1 MTLDKFSYVDF
12 FVEEEGLEV
21 DKQLL
26 MGHLFGLLGEDTN
39 GSSLFVA
46 LEGKRLLAGCV
57 LSWKAMLLDLVCTSH
72 WQQAASL
79 FHDIY
84 ISEFRLV
91 CGVNENVADRNE
103 EMRELCEAIV
113 KGYLQWWLEKVKEK
127 SNREEI

>member
-57 LSWKAMLLDLVCTSH
+57 LSWKAMLLDLVCTNH
-72 WQQAASL
+72 W
-79 FHDIY
+79 
-84 ISEFRLV
+84 
-91 CGVNENVADRNE
+91 
-103 EMRELCEAIV
+103 
-113 KGYLQWWLEKVKEK
+113 
-127 SNREEI
+127 

>member
-46 LEGKRLLAGCV
+46 LEGKRLQAGCV
-57 LSWKAMLLDLVCTSH
+57 LSWKAMLLDLVCTSQ
-72 WQQAASL
+72 WQQAVSL

-84 ISEFRLV
+84 ISEFRFV
-91 CGVNENVADRNE
+91 CGVNEKVADRNE